1 VTIQNGKRRSD
12 LLTFIE
18 LRPFSDGW
26 RELGLTDDDAM
37 ALEIAIMRQP
47 KGFPVVKG
55 TGGLRKMRFAP
66 ARWRKGKSGALRVG
80 YVYLE
85 RYGTIILVI
94 AYAKGEK
101 GDLTLD
107 EKKAIRKLLSRVEQ
121 DFAQGKIR

>member
-1 VTIQNGKRRSD
+1 MTFQNGQRRSD

-26 RELGLTDDDAM
+26 QQLGLTDDDLM
-37 ALEIAIMRQP
+37 ALEIALMRRP
-47 KGFPVVKG
+47 KEFPVVQG

-66 ARWRKGKSGALRVG
+66 AKWTKGKRGAVRVG

-85 RYGTIILVI
+85 RYGTVILVI
-94 AYAKGEK
+94 AYAKSEK
-101 GDLTLD
+101 DDVSPD
-107 EKKAIRKLLSRVEQ
+107 EKKAIRKLLARVEQ

>member
-1 VTIQNGKRRSD
+1 MTIQNGKRRSD